1 MKTTLLILG
10 ILLIATPFVL
20 LCLYA
25 LTPWEP
31 YRGFAAYICGV
42 ISSLSG
48 LLCLAAYGEM
58 ACDERKEKTAKDRH
72 PWFEKNND
80 PTFKDRD

>member
-1 MKTTLLILG
+1 MKNVLLCLG

-31 YRGFAAYICGV
+31 YRADAAFLAMLV
-42 ISSLSG
+42 SVG
-48 LLCLAAYGEM
+48 LGWLCIEVACEM
-58 ACDERKEKTAKDRH
+58 RGK
-72 PWFEKNND
+72 P
-80 PTFKDRD
+80 

>member
-1 MKTTLLILG
+1 MKNLLLCLG

-31 YRGFAAYICGV
+31 YRGEAAVAAGF
-42 ISSLSG
+42 ISMVLGWLSIMTT
-48 LLCLAAYGEM
+48 LDM
-58 ACDERKEKTAKDRH
+58 R
-72 PWFEKNND
+72 
-80 PTFKDRD
+80 

>member
-1 MKTTLLILG
+1 MKNLLLCLG

-31 YRGFAAYICGV
+31 YRGEAAAVTGF
-42 ISSLSG
+42 ISMILGWLSIMTT
-48 LLCLAAYGEM
+48 LDM
-58 ACDERKEKTAKDRH
+58 R
-72 PWFEKNND
+72 
-80 PTFKDRD
+80 